1 MMAKK
6 NTGLFIT
13 LEGGEG
19 AGKST
24 SLEYIKKKMISAGK
38 DVLVTREPGGTKLG
52 EKIREL
58 LLHAKDQNI
67 SDDAE
72 LILMFAARAQHL
84 HEVIE
89 PALNSGKVVI
99 CDRFTDA
106 TFAYQ
111 GGGRGIADERISTL
125 KKWVQR
131 GREPDLTLLFDLPIE
146 TGLERAGKRSN
157 PDRFEKETQNFFE
170 KVRNKYLE
178 IAKQEPERVKII
190 HAEKEIA
197 EVQNQLDLIL
207 DSIIRK
213 LCWK

>member
-1 MMAKK
+1 MTTKEK
-6 NTGLFIT
+6 TGLFIT

-24 SLEYIKKKMISAGK
+24 SLEYIQNKIIQTGK

-58 LLHAKDQNI
+58 LLHTKDQNI
-67 SDDAE
+67 SDNAE
-72 LILMFAARAQHL
+72 LVLIFAARAQHL

-89 PALNSGKVVI
+89 PALKVGKVVI

-111 GGGRGIADERISTL
+111 GGGRGIEDKKIRTL
-125 KKWVQR
+125 KQWVQQ
-131 GREPDLTLLFDLPIE
+131 GREPDLTLLFDIPVE

-157 PDRFEKETQNFFE
+157 PDRFEQETLKFFSR
-170 KVRNKYLE
+170 VREKYLE
-178 IAKQEPERVKII
+178 IAKQEPDRVKVIN
-190 HAEKEIA
+190 AEKNIGN
-197 EVQNQLDLIL
+197 VQSQIDAIL
-207 DSIIRK
+207 NPILLK
-213 LCWK
+213 LS